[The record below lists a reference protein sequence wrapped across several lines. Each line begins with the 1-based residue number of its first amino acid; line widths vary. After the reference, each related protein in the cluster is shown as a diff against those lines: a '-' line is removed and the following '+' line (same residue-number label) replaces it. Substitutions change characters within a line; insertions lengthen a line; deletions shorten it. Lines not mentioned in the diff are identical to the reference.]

1 MSDTKLE
8 ISIPLDDDGF
18 IEMECDYCK
27 SRFMLPVDVYEDDNN
42 INFFCPVCGLPNRI
56 NTFFVPEVLELAKQK
71 AMNYEINKL
80 EKEFG
85 KAFKKINKG
94 GFIKMSM
101 KKTHKEPERDLY
113 KPTADYIR
121 CHERCCNIDLKVLNF
136 DKETGI
142 YCPVCGRI
150 GCD

>member
-8 ISIPLDDDGF
+8 ISIPLDDEGF

-27 SRFMLPVDVYEDDNN
+27 SRFMLHSSIYEDDDY
-42 INFFCPVCGLPNRI
+42 INFFCPICGLPNRI
-56 NTFFVPEVLELAKQK
+56 NTFFVPEVLELAQQK
-71 AMNYEINKL
+71 AANFALDELEKALGKEFKQINKS
-80 EKEFG
+80 
-85 KAFKKINKG
+85 

-101 KKTHKEPERDLY
+101 KKPHKESERELY
-113 KPTADYIR
+113 KPSGDYSK
-121 CHERCCNIDLKVLNF
+121 CHENCCDIDVKVINF

-150 GCD
+150 DYD